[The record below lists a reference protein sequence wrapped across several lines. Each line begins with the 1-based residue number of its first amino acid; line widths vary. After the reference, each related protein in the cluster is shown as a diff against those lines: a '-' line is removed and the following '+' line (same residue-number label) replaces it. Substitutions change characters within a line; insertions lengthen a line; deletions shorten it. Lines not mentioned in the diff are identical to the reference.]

1 MRPATSTKKSRKIEP
16 GGYLQWVE
24 VNMQEQNVV
33 SARSHISSTAT
44 SDLSAD
50 GKRALP
56 TLGVF
61 FE

>member
-1 MRPATSTKKSRKIEP
+1 
-16 GGYLQWVE
+16 
-24 VNMQEQNVV
+24 MQEQKVV

-44 SDLSAD
+44 SDFNTN

-56 TLGVF
+56 TLGVS